1 MLNPSLI
8 AVVGFLKRK
17 RNPTIWF
24 YRVNGKIWAG
34 GGAPH
39 LMLGGAVVERNMQ
52 NLPLGDWEV
61 KNITSEERNM
71 LSSNISKNFVQGI
84 LGVFTSPLWQPCRS
98 TFH

>member
-1 MLNPSLI
+1 MLNPPVI

-17 RNPTIWF
+17 RKPTIWF
-24 YRVNGKIWAG
+24 YRVNEKIWAG
-34 GGAPH
+34 EGAPH
-39 LMLGGAVVERNMQ
+39 LMLGGAVVKRNLK
-52 NLPLGDWEV
+52 NLPLGDWKV
-61 KNITSEERNM
+61 KNITSEERKS